1 MGMVPKQK
9 NNSKNPPKLNS
20 MGSGVGTVLV
30 AKDPSLLVCWAHC
43 WGGTEEL
50 IRRVLYPDPGM
61 LMVCNCKAVKSAWFI
76 FIVHFL
82 LIS

>member
-50 IRRVLYPDPGM
+50 ISRVLYPDC
-61 LMVCNCKAVKSAWFI
+61 MVYIYCTFFANFLRQKALCTHRLF
-76 FIVHFL
+76 
-82 LIS
+82 